1 MAVVAPSDL
10 LRAEL
15 ERLFDLEALQRLA
28 RDLLGLDPDDV
39 AAGANRGAY
48 ARALAERSLKEDMHE
63 ALADAIVFADRDAE
77 ARLRPVYEGRPAEDL
92 APGTMVAGCKI
103 TKKLHDEGF
112 GTVYQATSGDGK
124 PLTLKV
130 LREGRVRDRRGL
142 QRFLTAQRALR
153 DVQHPAVQRIVSAG
167 VLPDGRP
174 YLIAEHIDGQL
185 LSARLGRTGPMHV
198 NEAKT
203 FLGALCE
210 GLDKVHA
217 AGLAHADI
225 RPDHVV
231 LVRRE
236 GTLSG
241 VLVDFGLDRLGGV
254 RPGALDQASLFVLLG
269 SARTLSPERA
279 RGTSGAD
286 ARSDVYALG
295 ALTYEV
301 LTGKPV
307 FSGATAMDTL
317 VAHIVQTP
325 EPPSKLAPRGW
336 VSKDVDAVVLQSLAK
351 EPEHRYASAGG
362 FFHALMDALRGKKA
376 AELTPEEF
384 TARKTALAEAP
395 GDEER
400 AQALEAS
407 GTHGVL
413 WTEVALGLREV
424 GDGCEDEAAKKALRF
439 RLARVLEAEVKDLKA
454 AREVYEALAAGEGGD
469 PVARARSQELR
480 RALATPEERAEILLE
495 DADAETQPTAK
506 ARAYGEL
513 AKLYE
518 RELKDPEGA
527 LHAYTLALTETPSD
541 GDLVTEIE
549 RLGGEDK
556 TRWGE
561 VLQSVA
567 GAVQGREPGDAVAL
581 LLVVARWYQEKV
593 QRSDFA
599 LGCYTQAL
607 TLVPGQDAALEGAAG
622 IYRKAQQ
629 WPELAAALVKRADAQ
644 KDGARAQALRA
655 EAADLYDARLSDR
668 ARARELCEKVLAE
681 DPSQPKA
688 VEVLER
694 ILLGL
699 QDHKGLVA
707 LLERKAGALQGEARA
722 EALNELAEVYEDRIE
737 DPVKAA
743 EFFEQAREADGR
755 NVATLKGLERL
766 YARSGDHEKLLR
778 CLEAQVSVAATP
790 RQKVELNLRV
800 GAMYEEEFVDHGKAA
815 AAYEA
820 ALALDPAHDAA
831 MAGLGRLYKVLGR
844 WSDLAELLEKH
855 QNMVEDTRRKVDL
868 LLAQGRVLL
877 DPLGANERAARAFER
892 VLELDKGNTA
902 ALESVG
908 RIAAQRGDVK
918 AAAEAW
924 EQLAAASKGPEV
936 KAELVLRIAK
946 LFEEK
951 GDRDGALERY
961 KQALDLQPDNTVATA
976 RLRELYASRGDAGGA
991 IEMLQREI
999 ENTEGSNQRAALW
1012 TEVARVYRDRVKD
1025 RDKARD
1031 AARKAVLLDGTHAE
1045 ASAFLGEILFDDG
1058 DFGEAAKLLAA
1069 RAGHAKELPKDEG
1082 LHLVLRYGEALARSG
1097 DGVRALDAFRVARD
1111 IAPEDREALQRVAH
1125 ATFQAGVY
1133 TEAKS
1138 LYEDL
1143 LRRYGAELE
1152 PGPKLEALLELAEA
1166 SQKTADLPA
1175 AVKASHDA
1183 LELDARSVKALDLA
1197 CAAHG
1202 EEGRWDE
1209 VVRYKRRRVEL
1220 ASTDEERYAQNLEL
1234 AELLSQRLADRAG
1247 AARALVAASE
1257 VRKDDRK
1264 ILMRLMGLYSEE
1276 KDWSRLVEVILR
1288 LADKVEDRAQLAKY
1302 YFTAAQLSDLH
1313 LSRAEEALDYY
1324 EMALEN
1330 DPAMAGALEGLAQL
1344 RTRTSDFEGLEKS
1357 YKKLLGRLPEK
1368 APSRAALHARLA
1380 ELYETKLKQP
1390 AEAIAEYERAA
1401 ALDPAGQ
1408 DHAEKLAAL
1417 YVTDTKRYHDKVLL
1431 AHRGLL
1437 LRDPVRAPSLH
1448 ALRRVYTEA
1457 RRPDEAWC
1465 LCQALVSAKAAE
1477 PEEENFFKKFRTERP
1492 AVAQEKLTDERWVK
1506 ELAHPSQDALVTA
1519 VFAAIQPAVLAARAV
1534 APGEYG
1540 LSDATR
1546 IDPATDSGQMAQTL
1560 HYASGVLGLKA
1571 PPVHV
1576 LSSDPAGLSFAHLET
1591 PALFLG
1597 QTALAGGPPKA
1608 LAFIAGARLS
1618 YFRPGHYLRQLV
1630 PTGTGLR
1637 AWLFAAIRVV
1647 QPTFP
1652 VSSDIDGPVEENTRA
1667 LKGKLSGGG
1676 LELLASLVGKI
1687 VQGGA
1692 SLDLKRWTL
1701 GVDLTADRAGFLLAN
1716 DLAMALAVIRATPD
1730 GQASAPQ
1737 AERTR
1742 ELRLFAV
1749 SEEYFRLRENLGI
1762 AIKAGGPSAAN
1773 AEGAPAT

>member
-1 MAVVAPSDL
+1 MAAAPSDL

-28 RDLLGLDPDDV
+28 RELLGLDPDEV
-39 AAGANRGAY
+39 APGAPKAVF
-48 ARALAERSLKEDMHE
+48 ARALVERCTRDDMHE
-63 ALADAIVFADRDAE
+63 ALADTVVFADRDAE
-77 ARLRPVYEGRPAEDL
+77 ARLKPVYEGRPAEDL
-92 APGTMVAGCKI
+92 AAGTQLAGCKI

-112 GTVYQATSGDGK
+112 GTVYQAAGADGK
-124 PLTLKV
+124 VLTLKV

-153 DVQHPAVQRIVSAG
+153 QIDHPAVQRIVSAG

-225 RPDHVV
+225 RPDHVL

-269 SARTLSPERA
+269 SARSLAPERA
-279 RGTSGAD
+279 RGGSAGD

-295 ALTYEV
+295 ALAYEV

-307 FSGATAMDTL
+307 FSGSTAMDTL
-317 VAHIVQTP
+317 VAHITQTP
-325 EPPSKLAPRGW
+325 EAPSKLAPRGW
-336 VSKDVDAVVLQSLAK
+336 VSKDVDAVVLQALSK

-362 FFHALMDALRGKKA
+362 FFHALLDALRGKKT

-384 TARKTALAEAP
+384 TARKAALVEAP

-413 WTEVALGLREV
+413 WPEVAQALREV
-424 GDGCEDEAAKKALRF
+424 LEGCTDESARKALRF

-454 AREVYEALAAGEGGD
+454 AREVYELLAQGEHGD
-469 PVARARSQELR
+469 PVARARAQDLR

-495 DADAETQPTAK
+495 DADAETQAP
-506 ARAYGEL
+506 ARARLYLSLGR
-513 AKLYE
+513 LYE
-518 RELKDPEGA
+518 RDLKDPEGA
-527 LHAYTLALTETPSD
+527 LHAYTLAVTETPAD
-541 GDLVTEIE
+541 GDLAAELE
-549 RLGGEDK
+549 RLAGEDK
-556 TRWGE
+556 ARWGE

-567 GAVQGREPGDAVAL
+567 GAVQGREPADAVAL
-581 LLVVARWYQEKV
+581 LLLAARWYQDKV

-629 WPELAAALVKRADAQ
+629 WPELVAALQKRADATR
-644 KDGARAQALRA
+644 DTVRALALRA
-655 EAADLYDARLSDR
+655 EAAELLDGRLNDR
-668 ARARELCEKVLAE
+668 ARARELCERVLSE
-681 DPSQPKA
+681 DPAQPKA

-699 QDHKGLVA
+699 QDHKALVR
-707 LLERKAGALQGEARA
+707 LLEGKAAALQGEARA
-722 EALNELAEVYEDRIE
+722 EALNELAEVYEDRLG
-737 DPVKAA
+737 DPGKAA
-743 EFFEQAREADGR
+743 EFFEQARAADGR

-766 YARSGDHEKLLR
+766 YARAGDHEKLLR
-778 CLEAQVSVAATP
+778 CLEAQVAVAATP
-790 RQKVELNLRV
+790 RQKVELSLRV
-800 GAMYEEEFVDHGKAA
+800 GAMYEEEFVDHLKAA
-815 AAYEA
+815 AAYEGA
-820 ALALDPAHDAA
+820 VALDPANDPA

-855 QNMVEDTRRKVDL
+855 QALVDDPRRKVDL

-877 DPLGANERAARAFER
+877 DPIGAQDRAARAFER
-892 VLELDKGNTA
+892 ALEIDKGNAA
-902 ALESVG
+902 ALEGAG
-908 RIAAQRGDVK
+908 RIAALRGDVK

-924 EQLAAASKGPEV
+924 DQLAAVSKGPEA
-936 KAELVLRIAK
+936 KAELVLRIAR
-946 LFEEK
+946 LLEDK

-961 KQALDLQPDNTVATA
+961 KQVLDLTPENTVATA
-976 RLRELYASRGDAGGA
+976 RLRELYAARGDAAGA

-1012 TEVARVYRDRVKD
+1012 TEVARVYRDRVRD

-1031 AARKAVLLDGTHAE
+1031 AARKAVLLDATHAE
-1045 ASAFLGEILFDDG
+1045 ASAFLGELLFEDG
-1058 DFGEAAKLLAA
+1058 DYGEAAKLLAA
-1069 RAGHAKELPKDEG
+1069 RAGHARELPRDEG
-1082 LHLVLRYGEALARSG
+1082 LHLALRFGEALARSG
-1097 DGVRALDAFRVARD
+1097 EEARALEAFRVARD

-1125 ATFQAGVY
+1125 ATFQAGVHG
-1133 TEAKS
+1133 EAKS

-1143 LRRYGAELE
+1143 LARFGEALE
-1152 PGPKLEALLELAEA
+1152 PAARLRALLELSEA
-1166 SQKTADLPA
+1166 SARTRDLGGATKA
-1175 AVKASHDA
+1175 AHDA
-1183 LELDARSVKALDLA
+1183 LELDPRSVKALDLA
-1197 CAAHG
+1197 CAAHA
-1202 EEGRWDE
+1202 EEGRFDE
-1209 VVRYKRRRVEL
+1209 VVRFKRRRVEL
-1220 ASTDEERYAQNLEL
+1220 STADEERYAQNLEL
-1234 AELLSQRLADRAG
+1234 AELLAQRLGDRAG
-1247 AARALVAASE
+1247 AARALVAAGE

-1288 LADKVEDRAQLAKY
+1288 LADKVEDRGQLAKY
-1302 YFTAAQLSDLH
+1302 YFTAAQLCDLH

-1330 DPAMAGALEGLAQL
+1330 DPGMAAALEGIAQL
-1344 RTRTSDFEGLEKS
+1344 RTRSGDFEGLERS
-1357 YKKLLGRLPEK
+1357 VRKLLGRLQDKSP
-1368 APSRAALHARLA
+1368 ARAALHARLG
-1380 ELYETKLKQP
+1380 ELFETKLKKP

-1401 ALDPAGQ
+1401 ELDPAGQ
-1408 DHAEKLAAL
+1408 DHTERLAAL
-1417 YVTDTKRYHDKVLL
+1417 YVTDTKRYHDKVL
-1431 AHRGLL
+1431 ATHRGLL
-1437 LRDPVRAPSLH
+1437 LKDPERAPSLH
-1448 ALRRVYTEA
+1448 ALRRVYTEG

-1477 PEEENFFKKFRTERP
+1477 PEEENFFKKFRTDRP
-1492 AVAQEKLTDERWVK
+1492 AVAQDKLTDDRWAR
-1506 ELAHPSQDALVTA
+1506 ELVHPSQDALVTA

-1534 APGEYG
+1534 PPGDYG

-1546 IDPATDSGQMAQTL
+1546 IDPARDAGQMAQTI
-1560 HYASGVLGLKA
+1560 HYAAGVLGLKT

-1576 LSSDPAGLSFAHLET
+1576 LSADPAGLSFAHLEA
-1591 PALFLG
+1591 PVLFLG

-1608 LAFIAGARLS
+1608 LAFIAGARLA

-1630 PTGTGLR
+1630 PTGTGQR
-1637 AWLFAAIRVV
+1637 AWFFAAIRVV

-1652 VSSDIDGPVEENTRA
+1652 VASDIEGPVDENTRA
-1667 LKGKLSGGG
+1667 LKGRLSGAG
-1676 LELLASLVGKI
+1676 LEALASLVGKI
-1687 VQGGA
+1687 VQGGSA
-1692 SLDLKRWTL
+1692 LDLKRWSL

-1716 DLAMALAVIRATPD
+1716 DLPMALAVIRATPD
-1730 GQASAPQ
+1730 GQATASQ
-1737 AERTR
+1737 AERLK

-1749 SEEYFRLRENLGI
+1749 SEEYFRLREALGI
-1762 AIKAGGPSAAN
+1762 AIKAGGPAAAS
-1773 AEGAPAT
+1773 AEGAPAA